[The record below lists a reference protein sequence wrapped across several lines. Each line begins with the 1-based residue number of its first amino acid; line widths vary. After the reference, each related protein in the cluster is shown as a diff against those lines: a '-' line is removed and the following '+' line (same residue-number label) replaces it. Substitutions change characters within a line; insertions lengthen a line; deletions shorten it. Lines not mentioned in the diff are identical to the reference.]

1 MQQEFKTVGEI
12 TGKGHTIL
20 QRQNQEQ
27 ELHCSLT
34 DEEVQSAIDYYL
46 ESEKKRFFNNRIS
59 QGEHPQDIEIKWD
72 VFKQSLLKNTEAV
85 LADAL
90 KRKIRA
96 IAIEND
102 RKKREDEEV
111 EKWRELYRRC
121 DANYFYNLIKRH
133 FIQKHGEFKIVN
145 TQQEFIKA
153 LCLFFGNDARFES
166 ELGFSFKKGLLI
178 AGDAGLGKTEII
190 KAISLNPLFP
200 IQVYPMGRISDKV
213 KEVGKFSIN
222 PYGMIMLD
230 DVGTE
235 QNPIKHY
242 GTDIFWFKEFIEDY
256 YSQSQPFTRLIITT
270 NLDGD
275 GIEQLYGNR
284 IRDRLREM
292 MNPIFLEGE
301 SLRK

>member
-1 MQQEFKTVGEI
+1 M
-12 TGKGHTIL
+12 
-20 QRQNQEQ
+20 
-27 ELHCSLT
+27 
-34 DEEVQSAIDYYL
+34 
-46 ESEKKRFFNNRIS
+46 
-59 QGEHPQDIEIKWD
+59 GEHPQDIELKWD
-72 VFKQSLLKNTEAV
+72 SYKDSLLENTETV
-85 LADAL
+85 LTDAL

-96 IAIEND
+96 IGIEYD

-111 EKWRELYRRC
+111 EKWRVLYRQC

-133 FIQKHGEFKIVN
+133 FLQKHGEFKIVDS
-145 TQQEFIKA
+145 QQKFIKSI
-153 LCLFFGNDARFES
+153 CFFFGNDIRFES
-166 ELGFSFKKGLLI
+166 ELGYSFKKGLMI

-190 KAISLNPLFP
+190 KAISQNPIFP
-200 IQVYPMGRISDKV
+200 IQVYPMGRICDKV

-222 PYGMIMLD
+222 PYGMVMLD

-256 YSQSQPFTRLIITT
+256 YSQGQPFTRLIITT
-270 NLDGD
+270 NCDGN

-292 MNPIFLEGE
+292 MNPILLEGE